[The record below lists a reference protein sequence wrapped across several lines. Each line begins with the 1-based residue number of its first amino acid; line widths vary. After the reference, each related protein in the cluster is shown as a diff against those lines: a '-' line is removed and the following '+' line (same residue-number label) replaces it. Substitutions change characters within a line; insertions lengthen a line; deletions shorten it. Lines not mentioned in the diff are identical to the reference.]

1 MLRAIRMEL
10 GDFGLASP
18 LDLEALG
25 HQDFRYTAMVLY
37 VAVACA
43 RLLKLLPHGSFRR
56 LSTLNY
62 WFFLEL
68 YEKFEKKPDDYSQFC
83 FPSEDTIR
91 SQCSHFVEEDAK
103 SQFCDL
109 VLNLW
114 SGPKPPQKAWKF
126 AESLLKTHEFFL
138 PLRTEPIARHVHD
151 HPHSDHS
158 MESFSPSFS
167 PSDDVSTI
175 SNIFGFVDPSPN
187 SVFQHL
193 FASLAQLNKQ
203 MPSTSASE
211 TCRLLGKISRDISS
225 SNPVELSDKIRF
237 GALDELTRTLHA
249 HPREFSVVREVL
261 HVLFQI
267 LDSCPCQRH
276 VLMQITH
283 VERETGASLLQ
294 YLVRFVCSKGLPAA
308 TGADGADIMQQMIT
322 SALKCIKSIVS
333 SSIPYNSLRDFPNSG
348 CYGDPKM
355 GSMLTAKVLQSILI
369 AVQAETASELFE
381 FLKNPENHC
390 DSADID
396 AALRQLSIFHP
407 QDLQDARHTDAKLSA
422 VAACLRTA
430 AATKLFHVM
439 RHLRSENAKTWNAHD
454 IGARGLQAFARE
466 SDEDDPFFCGNR
478 RVFWAM
484 IRQDNTVREFSR
496 LNELA

>member
-1 MLRAIRMEL
+1 MLSTIRISVTL
-10 GDFGLASP
+10 PWFCTLQLHALALSN
-18 LDLEALG
+18 
-25 HQDFRYTAMVLY
+25 
-37 VAVACA
+37 
-43 RLLKLLPHGSFRR
+43 KLLPHAYSRS

-68 YEKFEKKPDDYSQFC
+68 LEDFEKPGNRSRFC
-83 FPSEDTIR
+83 FPSDEIIR

-109 VLNLW
+109 VLQLW
-114 SGPKPPQKAWKF
+114 SGPQRPQKAWNF
-126 AESLLKTHEFFL
+126 AESLLKTHAFFL
-138 PLRTEPIARHVHD
+138 PLRTEPVARHVHD
-151 HPHSDHS
+151 HPHSDQ
-158 MESFSPSFS
+158 SFSPSFS

-193 FASLAQLNKQ
+193 FASLAKLNRQ
-203 MPSTSASE
+203 MPNTSASE
-211 TCRLLGKISRDISS
+211 TCRLLGKISSDVNS

-237 GALDELTRTLHA
+237 GALDELMRTLHA
-249 HPREFSVVREVL
+249 HPREFSVVRQVL
-261 HVLFQI
+261 HVMFQI
-267 LDSCPCQRH
+267 LDACPCQRH

-283 VERETGASLLQ
+283 VERETGVSLLQ

-308 TGADGADIMQQMIT
+308 TYTAADGADIMQQMIT

-390 DSADID
+390 DSADTD
-396 AALRQLSIFHP
+396 AVLRQLSIFHP
-407 QDLQDARHTDAKLSA
+407 QDLQDVQHTDAKLSA

-430 AATKLFHVM
+430 AATKLLHVM
-439 RHLRSENAKTWNAHD
+439 HHLRSENAKTWNARE
-454 IGARGLQAFARE
+454 IGARALQAFAGE
-466 SDEDDPFFCGNR
+466 CDEDDPIFCGNR
-478 RVFWAM
+478 RVFWTM
-484 IRQDNTVREFSR
+484 IRQDSTVREFSR